1 MKALAGLDKLSAGA
15 LVTWLN
21 ASPNVLERDARGEAI
36 SENETTLVG
45 IVGVFSLEWFPLE
58 QLKILA
64 DPW

>member
-21 ASPNVLERDARGEAI
+21 ESPNVLERDARAEAI

-58 QLKILA
+58 KLKILA